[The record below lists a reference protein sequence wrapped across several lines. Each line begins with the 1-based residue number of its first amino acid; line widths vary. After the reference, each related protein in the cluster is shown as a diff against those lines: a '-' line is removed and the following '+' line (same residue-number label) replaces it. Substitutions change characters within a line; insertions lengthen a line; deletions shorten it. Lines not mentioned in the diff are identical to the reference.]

1 MSARPL
7 IRLAVL
13 AASLAALIGCGKNLP
28 TSVIV
33 PTGYRP
39 GTPPGAISGS
49 VSFDPAYPGL
59 DVAPFPR
66 VLAELHKYKVGGRGE
81 QDSVG
86 ALVESRVLGGAST
99 DFSFTGVMP
108 GTYIIQFRADHAFRG
123 VDRAP
128 IFVELDP
135 VRLSNIVLPAEIESL
150 SIATYVVGTMPGF
163 SLDDAFLNGTT
174 SMTQDALGLW
184 TYPDL
189 LFGYTPIAAGTYR
202 FKFVTDFS
210 STPGHL
216 IGWGGDSTV
225 TLTAPVTNAPVR
237 YASGPAEDI
246 KVTIPSTGNWSFTL
260 DERRLTFSITPA
272 PATAAI
278 AARARTP
285 R

>member
-1 MSARPL
+1 MIRRHL
-7 IRLAVL
+7 IRLL
-13 AASLAALIGCGKNLP
+13 ALSAALAALIGCGKNLP
-28 TSVIV
+28 TSVLV

-39 GTPPGAISGS
+39 GTPPGAITGS
-49 VSFDPAYPGL
+49 VNFDPAYSGL

-66 VLAELHKYKVGGRGE
+66 VVAELRRYKIGGVG
-81 QDSVG
+81 QSDSVG
-86 ALVESRVLGGAST
+86 ALVDTRVLGGSST
-99 DFSFTGVMP
+99 DFDFAGVMP

-135 VRLSNIVLPAEIESL
+135 VRLGGIVLPAEVESL

-163 SLDDAFLNGTT
+163 SLDDAFTNGTT
-174 SMTQDALGLW
+174 SMTQDQLGLW
-184 TYPDL
+184 SYPDL
-189 LFGYTPIAAGTYR
+189 LFGYTPIPAGTYR

-246 KVTIPSTGNWSFTL
+246 KVTIPTTGNWSFTL
-260 DERRLTFSITPA
+260 DERRLTFSIAPA
-272 PATAAI
+272 PATAAY